1 MKGFLPQSLADLR
14 ERGWD
19 ELDFIFVSG
28 DAYVDHP
35 GFGAAVIC
43 RVLEAHGYRV
53 GIIAQPDWRSA
64 KDFRRLGK
72 PRLAFLVSS
81 GNLDSVLAEV
91 QASNLSKLMPDGSVK
106 LRDDGKVLKGPNFFA
121 PNIARGLGLETREN
135 TNDAD

>member
-1 MKGFLPQSLADLR
+1 MSRTDMEA
-14 ERGWD
+14 RGWD

-35 GFGAAVIC
+35 GFGTAIIC

-53 GIIAQPDWRSA
+53 GIIAQPDWHSA

-81 GNLDSVLAEV
+81 GNLDSVLARFTAAKKKRREDDY
-91 QASNLSKLMPDGSVK
+91 SPRGSMK
-106 LRDDGKVLKGPNFFA
+106 GRRESGLRV
-121 PNIARGLGLETREN
+121 
-135 TNDAD
+135 